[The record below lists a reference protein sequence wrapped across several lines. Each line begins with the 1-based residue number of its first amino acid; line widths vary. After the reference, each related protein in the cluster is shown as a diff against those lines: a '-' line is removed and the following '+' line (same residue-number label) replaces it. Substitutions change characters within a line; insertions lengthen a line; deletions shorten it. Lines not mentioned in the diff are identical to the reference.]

1 MPWPINS
8 RSESWRCDWPAMP
21 SATTAASSASTA
33 PRTAIAAAVGS
44 SSIAR
49 GMLTHANV
57 GSGSE
62 AGSAP
67 YFVDTGKFA
76 ADESRFAALEAYYR
90 TGPLLVGSEYFVEK
104 VDAVSGEGVRNREID
119 SGDWIAHPQDSG
131 SRCKA
136 EQVAV
141 IAAGTLGPPQ
151 VSTGEPGQPV
161 KLRLLPLLFNLELS
175 GNCLWQKVE

>member
-1 MPWPINS
+1 MRLTLAVAVTAMVVAATATLRSTIASAEPVVPQPDTPCAAEMAGALTKLPDYKTVLECRDNEWQIFDSPFPNS
-8 RSESWRCDWPAMP
+8 DRWLSYGPE
-21 SATTAASSASTA
+21 
-33 PRTAIAAAVGS
+33 
-44 SSIAR
+44 
-49 GMLTHANV
+49 LT
-57 GSGSE
+57 
-62 AGSAP
+62 
-67 YFVDTGKFA
+67 
-76 ADESRFAALEAYYR
+76 L
-90 TGPLLVGSEYFVEK
+90 
-104 VDAVSGEGVRNREID
+104 SGEGVRNREID

>member
-1 MPWPINS
+1 MRLTLAVAVTAMVVAATATLGSTIASAEPVVPQPDTPCAAEMAGALTKLPDYKTVLECRNNQWQIFDSPFPNS
-8 RSESWRCDWPAMP
+8 DRWLSYGPE
-21 SATTAASSASTA
+21 
-33 PRTAIAAAVGS
+33 
-44 SSIAR
+44 
-49 GMLTHANV
+49 LT
-57 GSGSE
+57 
-62 AGSAP
+62 
-67 YFVDTGKFA
+67 
-76 ADESRFAALEAYYR
+76 L
-90 TGPLLVGSEYFVEK
+90 
-104 VDAVSGEGVRNREID
+104 SGEGVRNREID